1 MTTGAGPYDE
11 LPPTVSVDH
20 TIAEHDPDDAPD
32 PHAGRNVALD
42 EALGA
47 GG

>member
-1 MTTGAGPYDE
+1 MTSSAGRYDE
-11 LPPTVSVDH
+11 LPPSVSLDD

-32 PHAGRNVALD
+32 PNAGRNVAMD
-42 EALGA
+42 EAIGA

>member
-1 MTTGAGPYDE
+1 MTSDAGRYDE
-11 LPPTVSVDH
+11 PPPSVSVDE

-32 PHAGRNVALD
+32 PHAGRNVTID